1 MSIQSV
7 SGQYVDVVG
16 KRIFPAEIQF
26 SSKEILAIIPI
37 EQAPNLFILPGFINA
52 HVHIES
58 SMLVP
63 AEFAK
68 AVIPFG
74 TLATV
79 SDPHEI
85 ANVCGIAGIEYM
97 IQNAAKSPLKVFFGA
112 PSCVPA
118 TGFETSGAIL
128 NAEDLDSLFDTQKL
142 IYLSEMMNYPG
153 VVYQDQEVSRKLQ
166 TAKKRNLPIDGH
178 APGLSGEA
186 LKTYVQAGISTDH
199 ECTNLD
205 EAIEKIK
212 LGMKIQL
219 REGSAA
225 KNFDALFPLIDLYPD
240 QVMLCTDD
248 SHPDDLLKGHINNLV
263 VKAIAKGAGLFN
275 VLRACSLVPALHY
288 SLPVGL
294 LQAGDPADF
303 IIVNDLKDF
312 ELQTAF
318 IDGMK
323 VYQDSYLLFNSS
335 TTEVI
340 NQFKVDNIT
349 PADLKVKA
357 TGSLFRVIEAVD
369 GDLVTQEILAEPH
382 VNDGYL
388 EADLTRDFLKI
399 VVLNR
404 YKPSVPVVG
413 FIHRFGLK
421 KGAVASSIAHDSHNI
436 IAVGTN
442 DEDLSRAINQVISH
456 QGGIAVCTQN
466 EILSLPL
473 PVAGLMSTLPVAE
486 LAEAYA
492 TIQAKLKEWGSTLQ
506 APLMTLSFMA
516 LLVIPALKIGDKG
529 LFDGKSF
536 SFTQLQVES

>member
-37 EQAPNLFILPGFINA
+37 EQAPNQFILPGFINA

-128 NAEDLDSLFDTQKL
+128 NAEDLDRLFDTQKL

-248 SHPDDLLKGHINNLV
+248 SHPDDLLRGHINNLV
-263 VKAIAKGAGLFN
+263 VKSIAKGAGLFN

-294 LQAGDPADF
+294 LQTGDPADF

-323 VYQDSYLLFNSS
+323 VYQDSCLLFNSS

-340 NQFKVDNIT
+340 NQFKVDYIT

-388 EADLTRDFLKI
+388 EADLSRDFLKI

-442 DEDLSRAINQVISH
+442 DEDLSRTINQVISH
-456 QGGIAVCTQN
+456 QGGIAVCAEN
-466 EILSLPL
+466 EIISLPL